1 MVSRRNLTQLARP
14 EPYPGREGTLVG
26 EAIGFYFRG
35 MNKEEVTAIRAELN
49 RIAKELGYTARTGP
63 TKGQGNA
70 AALLVAIAR
79 GEVTIARATGD

>member
-1 MVSRRNLTQLARP
+1 M
-14 EPYPGREGTLVG
+14 G

-49 RIAKELGYTARTGP
+49 RIAAQLGYVANRGP

-79 GEVTIARATGD
+79 GEVEVIKK